1 MVQDTKKRYKLEKT
15 RGRRFSP
22 FVFISFKYFGIL
34 LTSELDPLN
43 KKVKVYAAFV

>member
-22 FVFISFKYFGIL
+22 FAFISFKYFCIP
-34 LTSELDPLN
+34 LTSEFDPMN